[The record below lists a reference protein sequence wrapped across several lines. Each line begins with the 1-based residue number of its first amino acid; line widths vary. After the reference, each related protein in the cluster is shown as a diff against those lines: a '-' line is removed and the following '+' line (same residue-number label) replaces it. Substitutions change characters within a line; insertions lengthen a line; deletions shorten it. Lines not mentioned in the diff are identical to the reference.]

1 MGTGKVQTA
10 QRHFRK
16 LRDVEAEQ
24 TATVK
29 ATQVSVRASVKPLL
43 GAPDFLGDPE
53 RVRLIAEVE
62 RLSYGHIASPT
73 FATETSRIEPLP
85 HQRIAVYEHM
95 LTQPRLRFLLADD
108 AGAGKTIMAG
118 LYVREM
124 QSRRLIRRV
133 LIVPP
138 AGLLG
143 NWEREVTDNEWARA
157 CNLRSAYWLHVVFDC
172 APSPRLVRVQD
183 PFAKLL
189 VKSAGVIVND
199 RDILAVGETGWV
211 QTSSQPPLPEVLR
224 PLFWG
229 MRHNAGGGSDDAR

>member
-1 MGTGKVQTA
+1 MDSGTLVREARRRLGLTQAALAARLGVSFVTVNRWERGKSKPPGQLLR
-10 QRHFRK
+10 QLRH
-16 LRDVEAEQ
+16 LEAEQ
-24 TATVK
+24 TAT
-29 ATQVSVRASVKPLL
+29 ASANGTPGRVQGKPPT

-124 QSRRLIRRV
+124 QARRLIRRV

-138 AGLLG
+138 AGL
-143 NWEREVTDNEWARA
+143 
-157 CNLRSAYWLHVVFDC
+157 
-172 APSPRLVRVQD
+172 
-183 PFAKLL
+183 
-189 VKSAGVIVND
+189 
-199 RDILAVGETGWV
+199 
-211 QTSSQPPLPEVLR
+211 
-224 PLFWG
+224 
-229 MRHNAGGGSDDAR
+229 